1 MEKYLL
7 KDPLIP
13 NKPARVKTTDAE
25 GNPTGEYSAYYK
37 PERGSVVLYPAPGS
51 WIYGRLRKHEV
62 SIRLLT
68 KAF

>member
-13 NKPARVKTTDAE
+13 NKHARVKTTDAE
-25 GNPTGEYSAYYK
+25 GKPTGEYRAYYR
-37 PERGSVVLYPAPGS
+37 PEHESVVLYPAPGS

-68 KAF
+68 KDF